1 MKKYAKST
9 RFGIY
14 NRMTKRWRND
24 VYAETP
30 MEAQDQLYKAI
41 KTSAYKWRYEVRALP
56 TGKGGIPSIP
66 INPTKV

>member
-1 MKKYAKST
+1 
-9 RFGIY
+9 
-14 NRMTKRWRND
+14 MTKRWRND